1 MPFGVFGSLK
11 ISVVTV
17 CLNAVLTIEKT
28 IQSVICQDYKDMEY
42 IIIDGQSVDGT
53 LEVIRKYKSINGVKI
68 ITEKDTGLYNAM
80 NKGIDVCSGD
90 YVVFLNSGD
99 VLIDSEVLSK
109 IAGQIEE
116 KTINGKTAGLVYGNV
131 IKIYECG
138 SRMEKYPGRY
148 TVFKLLMMG
157 KMPCHQ
163 AIFTKLD
170 VLRKYRFDESY
181 KICADFDFLL
191 RCLHDRIRME
201 YIDVDVSKVDCVMG
215 ISSQKANLDRM
226 RAEDDRSIKRYYP
239 VCYLLMWPVKRVV
252 RRIAR

>member
-1 MPFGVFGSLK
+1 MK

-28 IQSVICQDYKDMEY
+28 IQSVICQDYQDVEY
-42 IIIDGQSVDGT
+42 IIIDGQSADGT
-53 LEVIRKYKSINGVKI
+53 LEVIQKYKAIKGVKI
-68 ITEKDTGLYNAM
+68 FTGKDTGLYNAM
-80 NKGIDVCSGD
+80 NKGIDVCTGD
-90 YVVFLNSGD
+90 YVIFLNSGD
-99 VLIDSEVLSK
+99 MFIDGGALSK

-116 KTINGKTAGLVYGNV
+116 KKLNGKMAGLVYGNV
-131 IKIYECG
+131 IKIYENG
-138 SRMEKYPGRY
+138 TRMEKYPGRY

-163 AIFTKLD
+163 AIFARTD

-181 KICADFDFLL
+181 KICADFDFLI
-191 RCLHDRIRME
+191 RCLHGRIRME

-226 RAEDDRSIKRYYP
+226 RMEDDRSIKRYFP